1 MEKRDLNNT
10 LVFNLEQDKAL
21 KVDEILQRVY
31 DALKEKGYSPLDQI
45 VGYIMSD
52 DPTYITN
59 HKNARSLITK
69 IDRNE
74 LVTELLKKYLNV
86 S

>member
-69 IDRNE
+69 IDRND
-74 LVTELLKKYLNV
+74 LVKEKKKKYLNV

>member
-1 MEKRDLNNT
+1 MDKRDLNNT